1 MINTGYL
8 DVGVM
13 PKGMTSYVEIFF
25 VLCKLSK
32 GEIAMVWINGG
43 SLKTLNYKGKEDVYC
58 GAQNNKRRKIWRSIP
73 VIH

>member
-25 VLCKLSK
+25 MQV
-32 GEIAMVWINGG
+32 EWGG
-43 SLKTLNYKGKEDVYC
+43 DCHGLNI
-58 GAQNNKRRKIWRSIP
+58 R
-73 VIH
+73 